1 MISHPSICHFH
12 CDKIC
17 IIGVGLI
24 GGSFAAGLK
33 QANQVQTIV
42 GFGRHEDSLIKAKS
56 LGIID
61 EYSLDIATA
70 LQNVDMVLI
79 ATPVDSFGAVL
90 GLIKPHV
97 TDAVIISDVGST
109 KGSVIDIAK
118 QVFGKVPTRFI
129 PAHPIAGKE
138 KSGVE
143 ASDGTLFDNKRVI
156 LTPEDNADVQAIEA
170 VSELWQILGAR
181 VETMTH
187 QKHDDLLAMTS
198 HLPHMLAFGLMNYL
212 VTNNP
217 DACDY
222 AAGGFKDFSRI
233 ASIACVSALSSGVRI
248 TRLLSNNAPSLAS
261 TPLFSLPAIGCAG
274 INLVGT
280 LPNTSFAISI
290 TLPLVL
296 PTSEMITASVICGLI
311 SPKIAPKLSTG
322 VAINTIST
330 FCNAVAISKLYSSI
344 TPSDLALIKL
354 SS

>member
-1 MISHPSICHFH
+1 MI
-12 CDKIC
+12 DKIC

-33 QANQVQTIV
+33 QSNQVQTIV

-156 LTPEDNADVQAIEA
+156 LTPEDNADTQAIEA
-170 VSELWQILGAR
+170 VSGLWQTLGAR

-233 ASIACVSALSSGVRI
+233 ASSDAVMWRDICLNNSTDIVKHIKGYQLALDG
-248 TRLLSNNAPSLAS
+248 LSNLIENNQSEALEK
-261 TPLFSLPAIGCAG
+261 LFVEAKSAR
-274 INLVGT
+274 
-280 LPNTSFAISI
+280 
-290 TLPLVL
+290 
-296 PTSEMITASVICGLI
+296 
-311 SPKIAPKLSTG
+311 
-322 VAINTIST
+322 
-330 FCNAVAISKLYSSI
+330 
-344 TPSDLALIKL
+344 DDWIKD
-354 SS
+354 

>member
-1 MISHPSICHFH
+1 MI
-12 CDKIC
+12 DKIC

-33 QANQVQTIV
+33 QANQAQTIV

-56 LGIID
+56 LGVID

-90 GLIKPHV
+90 RLIKPHI

-118 QVFGKVPTRFI
+118 EVFGKVPTRFI

-143 ASDGTLFDNKRVI
+143 ASDGALFDNKRVI

-170 VSELWQILGAR
+170 VSELWQTLGAR

-233 ASIACVSALSSGVRI
+233 ASSDAVMWRDICLNNSTDIVKHIKGYQQALDK
-248 TRLLSNNAPSLAS
+248 LSNLIENNQSEALEK
-261 TPLFSLPAIGCAG
+261 LFVEAKSAR
-274 INLVGT
+274 
-280 LPNTSFAISI
+280 
-290 TLPLVL
+290 
-296 PTSEMITASVICGLI
+296 
-311 SPKIAPKLSTG
+311 
-322 VAINTIST
+322 
-330 FCNAVAISKLYSSI
+330 
-344 TPSDLALIKL
+344 DDWIKD
-354 SS
+354 

>member
-1 MISHPSICHFH
+1 MI
-12 CDKIC
+12 DKIC

-33 QANQVQTIV
+33 QSNQVQTIV

-143 ASDGTLFDNKRVI
+143 ASDGALFDNKRVI

-170 VSELWQILGAR
+170 VSELWQTLGAR

-233 ASIACVSALSSGVRI
+233 ASSDAVMWRDICLNNSTDIVKHIKGYQQALDG
-248 TRLLSNNAPSLAS
+248 LSNLIENNQSEALEK
-261 TPLFSLPAIGCAG
+261 LFVEAKSAR
-274 INLVGT
+274 
-280 LPNTSFAISI
+280 
-290 TLPLVL
+290 
-296 PTSEMITASVICGLI
+296 
-311 SPKIAPKLSTG
+311 
-322 VAINTIST
+322 
-330 FCNAVAISKLYSSI
+330 
-344 TPSDLALIKL
+344 DDWIKD
-354 SS
+354 

>member
-1 MISHPSICHFH
+1 MI
-12 CDKIC
+12 DKIC

-33 QANQVQTIV
+33 QSNQVQTIV

-56 LGIID
+56 LGVID

-79 ATPVDSFGAVL
+79 ATPVDSFGAIL

-143 ASDGTLFDNKRVI
+143 ASDGALFDNKRVI
-156 LTPEDNADVQAIEA
+156 LTPEDNADTQAIEA
-170 VSELWQILGAR
+170 VSGLWQTLGAR

-233 ASIACVSALSSGVRI
+233 ASSDAVMWRDICLNNSTDIVKHIKGYQQALDK
-248 TRLLSNNAPSLAS
+248 LSNLIENNQSEALEK
-261 TPLFSLPAIGCAG
+261 LFVEAKSAR
-274 INLVGT
+274 
-280 LPNTSFAISI
+280 
-290 TLPLVL
+290 
-296 PTSEMITASVICGLI
+296 
-311 SPKIAPKLSTG
+311 
-322 VAINTIST
+322 
-330 FCNAVAISKLYSSI
+330 
-344 TPSDLALIKL
+344 DDWIKD
-354 SS
+354 